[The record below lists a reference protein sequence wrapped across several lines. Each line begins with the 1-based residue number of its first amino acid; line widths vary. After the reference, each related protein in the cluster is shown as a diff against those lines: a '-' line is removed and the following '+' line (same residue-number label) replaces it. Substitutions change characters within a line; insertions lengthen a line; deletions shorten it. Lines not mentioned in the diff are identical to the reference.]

1 MIFAMTFN
9 PPMALVL
16 FLSVAD
22 VISGQTIVLLK
33 IKKNE

>member
-1 MIFAMTFN
+1 
-9 PPMALVL
+9 MALVL

-33 IKKNE
+33 IKKKRVRQTL